1 MPVWNILLGVSFGGA
16 SVGLVLIYLRQ
27 RRRAAVVGRVLSAI
41 AEERDV
47 AEVLGLLSEDDA
59 EWISPRRVETL
70 VLRAKEMRQRIE
82 RDEFNIR
89 NVLAS
94 MEEGLL
100 VVDERMM
107 VLISNPAFLRLV
119 GGRGDIAGHS
129 VHEVFRSP
137 EFHGLI
143 AAALDDGES
152 RSEVI
157 NWSFGEVDRSLHVG
171 VMRTVDQNGAPAA
184 LAVLRDVTRLQ
195 ALEAMRRDFVS
206 NVSHELRTPLA
217 IFQGYVELLRD
228 GEGLPPDERDKA
240 LDVLDRTSRRLNAL
254 VQDLLMIA
262 RLESGTEKQNPER
275 INVQRFLNE
284 VAQDWELRAREQRFV
299 LAVEATVDCVISA
312 DVHRLLQIYNNLI
325 DNASR
330 YIPSQGGAVRL
341 TARSVGNEVEMR
353 VIDNGGG
360 IAPADLPRVFERFY
374 KADRSRT
381 AVNGHRSTGLGLS
394 IVKHLVSANGGQV
407 HAESE
412 LGVGT
417 QIVIRFPMSTREAS
431 SDRGVGVPST

>member
-1 MPVWNILLGVSFGGA
+1 M
-16 SVGLVLIYLRQ
+16 
-27 RRRAAVVGRVLSAI
+27 
-41 AEERDV
+41 
-47 AEVLGLLSEDDA
+47 
-59 EWISPRRVETL
+59 
-70 VLRAKEMRQRIE
+70 
-82 RDEFNIR
+82 
-89 NVLAS
+89 
-94 MEEGLL
+94 
-100 VVDERMM
+100 
-107 VLISNPAFLRLV
+107 
-119 GGRGDIAGHS
+119 
-129 VHEVFRSP
+129 
-137 EFHGLI
+137 
-143 AAALDDGES
+143 
-152 RSEVI
+152 
-157 NWSFGEVDRSLHVG
+157 
-171 VMRTVDQNGAPAA
+171 DQNGAPAA

-228 GEGLPPDERDKA
+228 GEGLPVEERDKA

-275 INVQRFLNE
+275 IMVQKFLDE
-284 VAQDWELRAREQRFV
+284 VAQDWELKAREQGFV
-299 LAVEATVDCVISA
+299 LAVEVTGECVISA

-330 YIPSQGGAVRL
+330 YIPAQGGAVRL
-341 TARSVGNEVEMR
+341 TAIVREEVVEMR

-394 IVKHLVSANGGQV
+394 IVKHLVSANGGHV

-412 LGVGT
+412 PGVGT
-417 QIVIRFPMSTREAS
+417 QIVLRFPVA
-431 SDRGVGVPST
+431 G

>member
-1 MPVWNILLGVSFGGA
+1 M
-16 SVGLVLIYLRQ
+16 
-27 RRRAAVVGRVLSAI
+27 
-41 AEERDV
+41 RD
-47 AEVLGLLSEDDA
+47 
-59 EWISPRRVETL
+59 
-70 VLRAKEMRQRIE
+70 RIE

-89 NVLAS
+89 NVLSS

-100 VVDERMM
+100 VVDERRT
-107 VLISNPAFLRLV
+107 VLISNPAFVRLV

-129 VHEVFRSP
+129 VQEVFRSP
-137 EFHGLI
+137 EFLELI
-143 AAALDDGES
+143 SAALADGES

-157 NWSFGEVDRSLHVG
+157 NWTFGEMDRALHVG

-217 IFQGYVELLRD
+217 IFQGYVELLRE
-228 GEGLPPDERDKA
+228 GEGLPPEEREKA

-275 INVQRFLNE
+275 INVQKFLNE
-284 VAQDWELRAREQRFV
+284 VAQDWELKAREQGFV
-299 LAVEATVDCVISA
+299 LAVEVAVDCVISA

-330 YIPSQGGAVRL
+330 YIPAQGGAVRL
-341 TARSVGNEVEMR
+341 TATVRDGVVEMR

-417 QIVIRFPMSTREAS
+417 QIVLRFPVA
-431 SDRGVGVPST
+431 G

>member
-1 MPVWNILLGVSFGGA
+1 MPVWNILLGVSFGIA
-16 SVGLVLIYLRQ
+16 TIGLVVIYLRQ
-27 RRRAAVVGRVLSAI
+27 RRRAEVVGRVLAAI

-47 AEVLGLLSEDDA
+47 TEVLGLLSEDDA
-59 EWISPRRVETL
+59 DWISPRRVETL
-70 VLRAKEMRQRIE
+70 VLRAKEMRDRIE

-89 NVLAS
+89 NVLSS

-100 VVDERMM
+100 VVDERMT
-107 VLISNPAFLRLV
+107 VLISNPAFVRLV
-119 GGRGDIAGHS
+119 GGRGDISGHS

-137 EFHGLI
+137 EFLDLI
-143 AAALDDGES
+143 CAALSDGES

-157 NWSFGEVDRSLHVG
+157 SWTFGEMERALHVG

-217 IFQGYVELLRD
+217 IFQGYVELLRE
-228 GEGLPPDERDKA
+228 GEGLPLEERNKA

-275 INVQRFLNE
+275 INVQKFLNE
-284 VAQDWELRAREQRFV
+284 VAQDWELKAREQGFV
-299 LAVEATVDCVISA
+299 LAVEVATECVILA

-330 YIPSQGGAVRL
+330 YIPAQGGAVRL
-341 TARSVGNEVEMR
+341 SATLHEGVVEMR

-394 IVKHLVSANGGQV
+394 IVKHLVFANGGQV

-417 QIVIRFPMSTREAS
+417 QIVLRFPAA
-431 SDRGVGVPST
+431 G

>member
-1 MPVWNILLGVSFGGA
+1 MD
-16 SVGLVLIYLRQ
+16 
-27 RRRAAVVGRVLSAI
+27 RA
-41 AEERDV
+41 
-47 AEVLGLLSEDDA
+47 
-59 EWISPRRVETL
+59 
-70 VLRAKEMRQRIE
+70 
-82 RDEFNIR
+82 
-89 NVLAS
+89 
-94 MEEGLL
+94 
-100 VVDERMM
+100 
-107 VLISNPAFLRLV
+107 
-119 GGRGDIAGHS
+119 
-129 VHEVFRSP
+129 
-137 EFHGLI
+137 
-143 AAALDDGES
+143 
-152 RSEVI
+152 
-157 NWSFGEVDRSLHVG
+157 LHVG

-217 IFQGYVELLRD
+217 IFQGYVELLRE
-228 GEGLPPDERDKA
+228 GEGLPPEEREKA

-275 INVQRFLNE
+275 IHVQKFLNE
-284 VAQDWELRAREQRFV
+284 VAQDWELKAREQRFV
-299 LAVEATVDCVISA
+299 LAVEVAVDCVISA

-330 YIPSQGGAVRL
+330 YIPAQGGAVRL
-341 TARSVGNEVEMR
+341 TATVRDGVVEMR

-417 QIVIRFPMSTREAS
+417 QIVLRFPVA
-431 SDRGVGVPST
+431 G